1 MIDVF
6 AESVG
11 IQMNLVNF
19 KAIMGQGFVA
29 DLPVILA
36 KPQTYMNLSG
46 ESVICFSYSLL

>member
-19 KAIMGQGFVA
+19 KAIMGQG
-29 DLPVILA
+29 
-36 KPQTYMNLSG
+36 M
-46 ESVICFSYSLL
+46 SVT